1 MAASNPLAT
10 NTKHVNSF
18 IKIYKISVG
27 LALILSAITIIVSLC
42 YCWRKSQPRYLRGF
56 PVYFIMS
63 LLSDLL
69 STAFQPHWSL
79 VIIWVFTMY
88 EALFFSYFFFLIFEA
103 KQLRVLI
110 TVLASVFLL
119 VGITFFVLLQ
129 PVHYMILATLL
140 ESFILVLPCTLYY
153 RQMLSRRQI
162 IGINKNPAFFLV
174 TGIFF
179 YFLIQFPV
187 ILFTVFFSYAHNRPL
202 ASLVYSMNNFS
213 QIISYLLFIKAMLC
227 LVKRT

>member
-1 MAASNPLAT
+1 MAASNALIT

-18 IKIYKISVG
+18 IKIYKISVW
-27 LALILSAITIIVSLC
+27 LELSISAITIIISLC
-42 YCWRKSQPRYLRGF
+42 YCWRKGQPRYLRGF
-56 PVYFIMS
+56 PVYFMMS

-69 STAFQPHWSL
+69 YEAFEPHRGI
-79 VIIWVFTMY
+79 IIWIFTMF

-103 KQLRVLI
+103 KQRRILI
-110 TVLASVFLL
+110 KVMACSFLL
-119 VGITFFVLLQ
+119 LALTFFFLL
-129 PVHYMILATLL
+129 PPLHNMVLATLL

-162 IGINKNPAFFLV
+162 IGMNKNPAFFIV

-187 ILFTVFFSYAHNRPL
+187 ILFTVFYYYAHNKPL

-213 QIISYLLFIKAMLC
+213 QFISYLLFIKAMLC
-227 LVKRT
+227 LVNRT

>member
-1 MAASNPLAT
+1 MAASSTLTT

-18 IKIYKISVG
+18 IKIYKISVW
-27 LALILSAITIIVSLC
+27 LELIISAITIIISLC
-42 YCWRKSQPRYLRGF
+42 YCWRKGQPRYLRGF
-56 PVYFIMS
+56 PIYFIMS

-69 STAFQPHWSL
+69 YEAFRPHSGI
-79 VIIWVFTMY
+79 IIWIFTMF

-110 TVLASVFLL
+110 TVMASAFLL
-119 VGITFFVLLQ
+119 LGLTFFVLL
-129 PVHYMILATLL
+129 PRVHNMILATLL

-153 RQMLSRRQI
+153 REMLSRRQI
-162 IGINKNPAFFLV
+162 IGLNKNPAFFIV

-187 ILFTVFFSYAHNRPL
+187 ILFSVFYSYAHNQPL
-202 ASLVYSMNNFS
+202 AYLVYSMNNFS
-213 QIISYLLFIKAMLC
+213 QFISYLLFIKAMQC
-227 LVKRT
+227 LVNRT